1 MVDSVQSLQARSA
14 VHQSRARTDD
24 RAGRTASARQ
34 AFRDRF
40 EREVDPDDKL
50 DPAERAIR
58 AEHARKAYYA
68 NLAARSAAVRRR
80 RSRARNSKNG
90 KTA

>member
-1 MVDSVQSLQARSA
+1 
-14 VHQSRARTDD
+14 VHQSWARTDD

-40 EREVDPDDKL
+40 EREVDPDGKL
-50 DPAERAIR
+50 DPVERAIR

-68 NLAARSAAVRRR
+68 NLAARSADVRRR
-80 RSRARNSKNG
+80 RSRARNSDNG